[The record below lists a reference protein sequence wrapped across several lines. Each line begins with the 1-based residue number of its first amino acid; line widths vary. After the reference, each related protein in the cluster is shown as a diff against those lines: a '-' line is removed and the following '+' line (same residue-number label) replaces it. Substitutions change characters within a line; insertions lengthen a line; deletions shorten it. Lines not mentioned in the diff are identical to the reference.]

1 MHNSSLTW
9 RWCKIGLNSCYS
21 YCDGRKVHSP
31 ANRTRLECYC
41 KITARYVLVG
51 NDIKYALCVLMR
63 DAFWFYCVD
72 STKAKWINNCRN
84 ASRILRRDK
93 LWISHNFSTYLQQPF
108 LFLDFLMYVLSAKD
122 HDFFVAP
129 VCFWQPKR
137 KRTYGSHSKNRR
149 YEYKAYPAKS
159 CQRKMSCSQSNG
171 HWYDRTTTWARYEF
185 SAWIFR
191 GDLKDPSVTWW
202 YRWPRLI
209 ELPVWPTWWCNGCR
223 DGLWEPW
230 APVLGPL
237 LKSL

>member
-137 KRTYGSHSKNRR
+137 KRTYGSHSKNRG

-159 CQRKMSCSQSNG
+159 CQRV
-171 HWYDRTTTWARYEF
+171 R
-185 SAWIFR
+185 
-191 GDLKDPSVTWW
+191 V
-202 YRWPRLI
+202 
-209 ELPVWPTWWCNGCR
+209 
-223 DGLWEPW
+223 
-230 APVLGPL
+230 
-237 LKSL
+237 